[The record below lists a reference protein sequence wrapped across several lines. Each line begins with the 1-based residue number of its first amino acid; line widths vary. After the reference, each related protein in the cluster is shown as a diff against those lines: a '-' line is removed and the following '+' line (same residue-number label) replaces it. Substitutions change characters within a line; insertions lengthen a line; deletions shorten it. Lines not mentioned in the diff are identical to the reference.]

1 MEVYSTKPP
10 VWKTVAKK
18 ARGTR
23 RARGG
28 ASAANAEES
37 EVFMSNK
44 TLTHLRAEAKAGGMD
59 LVEISGLGNLCNY
72 RAVAHWVRDCDGPA
86 LKHHFKVTALFE

>member
-1 MEVYSTKPP
+1 MEVFSTKPA
-10 VWKTVAKK
+10 VWETVAKK